1 MRGIFSGSR
10 TVGAA
15 VAAATLA
22 GTMCVVAASPAGAAT
37 DTSDAGYTAK
47 VSSTASHQLTT
58 EVKLPKLTCKKSDTS
73 GDLLS
78 MAISGSLTGGGFDA
92 AGVIVTM
99 SCTGTTAAYSI
110 FGVVDGTHV
119 TPSVSASA
127 GDVVSVAVIASPSF
141 ETASFSDATNGQGS
155 YVDGT
160 GFNPSLA
167 AADVQ
172 GGSGSGHFPK
182 FAPIT
187 FSDLTINN
195 KALGKFATT
204 PFDQVDGGGNTQISV
219 GPLSAN
225 GKSFVAIFV
234 TNT

>member
-1 MRGIFSGSR
+1 MRGIFYRSR
-10 TVGAA
+10 MIGVA
-15 VAAATLA
+15 VAATTLA
-22 GTMCVVAASPAGAAT
+22 GTMGVVAVSPAGAAT

-47 VSSTASHQLTT
+47 VSKTASHQLTAQ
-58 EVKLPKLTCKKSDTS
+58 VKLPKVTCKNSDTS

-78 MAISGSLTGGGFDA
+78 MSISGSLTGGGFDA

-99 SCTGTTAAYSI
+99 SCSGTTATYSI
-110 FGVVDGTHV
+110 FGVVDSTHV

-127 GDVVSVAVIASPSF
+127 GDVVGVAVIASPSF
-141 ETASFSDATNGQGS
+141 ETASFSDTTNGQGS

-187 FSDLTINN
+187 FSDLTLNN

-204 PFDQVDGGGNTQISV
+204 PYDQVDGGGNTEISV
-219 GPLSAN
+219 GPLSAT
-225 GKSFVAIFV
+225 GKSFVATYV